1 MLIRNAIIDGYL
13 GQVDLRIMHGAVQ
26 EIGVGLVKGLYESEL
41 DLQGD
46 VLRPGRV
53 IIQPG
58 VTAAELRRLYRQGVA
73 LVLTD
78 SMPAGR
84 VGPSSARVQVCS
96 PLPKL
101 VPEEMLKPVRPGT
114 MSPLTRWKKDGAF
127 VSVVDEHSAD

>member
-1 MLIRNAIIDGYL
+1 MLIHNASIDGYL

-73 LVLTD
+73 VVLTD
-78 SMPAGR
+78 CVPAGR
-84 VGPSSARVQVCS
+84 IGPASARVQVCK
-96 PLPKL
+96 PLPTQ
-101 VPEEMLKPVRPGT
+101 VPEETLKPVRPGAL
-114 MSPLTRWKKDGAF
+114 SPLTRWKKDGAF
-127 VSVVDEHSAD
+127 VSVMDEHSAD